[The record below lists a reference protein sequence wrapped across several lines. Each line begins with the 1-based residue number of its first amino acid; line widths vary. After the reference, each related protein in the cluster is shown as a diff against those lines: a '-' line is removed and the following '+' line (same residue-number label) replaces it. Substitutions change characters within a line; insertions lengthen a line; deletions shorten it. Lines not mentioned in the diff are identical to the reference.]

1 FIKGFPFMI
10 LGKSVKSTEQ
20 SLRLS
25 NIDAFL
31 YSLMVGAGE
40 SYLPAYAL
48 SIGMGEVFAGILA
61 TLPLV
66 SGAVL
71 QLFTPHLLH
80 KVHSH
85 KYWVVLSTFLQA
97 MAFLPL
103 IYFSLTRA
111 PNFWVLFFIFTLY
124 WGAGFSAGSAW
135 TFWMGH
141 LVPEKE
147 SAKYFSFRS
156 RIQQVGIVLGI
167 VGGGVA
173 LHNKVEIGP
182 FSSVF
187 SLLFIFA
194 FVCRLTSTLVLSKK
208 MYRSEW
214 VLNDQVHRLRDSW
227 RLFWQGQHKKKF
239 FSYLIPFQVAIY
251 MSSPFATPYMLAQLK
266 MNYGQYMVAIAFLMI
281 GKIISLSFMQK
292 AKSNFDGFKV
302 MMVGLVLISPLPAM
316 WALSE
321 DFYFVVGLQM
331 LSGMG
336 WACFEMGLSLVF
348 FQDLRQEEKVP
359 VLTIYNLMNSVAIIA
374 GTFVGARLLH
384 ILGEVKSSYWILFV
398 LGAILRVIF
407 CVPVVLQ
414 SQRWKR
420 ISDQEDILA
429 SKVS

>member
-1 FIKGFPFMI
+1 MI
-10 LGKSVKSTEQ
+10 FGKSVNSVEQ
-20 SLRLS
+20 SLKLS
-25 NIDAFL
+25 NLDAFL

-61 TLPLV
+61 SLPLV

-71 QLFTPHLLH
+71 QLFTPRLVH

-85 KYWVVLSTFLQA
+85 KYWVVLSTLLQA

-124 WGAGFSAGSAW
+124 WGAGFSASSAW

-141 LVPEKE
+141 LVPEHK

-187 SLLFIFA
+187 TLLFIFA

-227 RLFWQGQHKKKF
+227 MLFWRGQHKKKF
-239 FSYLIPFQVAIY
+239 FTYLIPFQMAIY
-251 MSSPFATPYMLAQLK
+251 ISSPFVTPYMLAQLK
-266 MNYGQYMVAIAFLMI
+266 MNYGQYMVAIAALMV

-292 AKSNFDGFKV
+292 AKTNFDGFNV
-302 MMVGLVLISPLPAM
+302 MMVGLVLISPLPAL

-321 DFYFVVGLQM
+321 SFAYVAVLQI

-336 WACFEMGLSLVF
+336 WACLEVGLSLVF

-359 VLTIYNLMNSVAIIA
+359 VLTIYNLLNSVAIIA
-374 GTFVGARLLH
+374 GTFLGAKFLHMLGETKNSYWLLFAVGAGLRTVFC
-384 ILGEVKSSYWILFV
+384 IPV
-398 LGAILRVIF
+398 LM
-407 CVPVVLQ
+407 Q
-414 SQRWKR
+414 SRSWKK
-420 ISDQEDILA
+420 ISDREESLA
-429 SKVS
+429 SKVC

>member
-1 FIKGFPFMI
+1 MI
-10 LGKSVKSTEQ
+10 FGKSVSSTEQ
-20 SLRLS
+20 SLKLS
-25 NIDAFL
+25 NVDAFL

-61 TLPLV
+61 SLPLV

-71 QLFTPHLLH
+71 QLFTPRLLH

-85 KYWVVLSTFLQA
+85 KYWVVLSTLLQA

-111 PNFWVLFFIFTLY
+111 PNFWVLFFILTLY

-141 LVPEKE
+141 LVPENK
-147 SAKYFSFRS
+147 SSKYFSFRA
-156 RIQQVGIVLGI
+156 RIQQVGIILGI

-187 SLLFIFA
+187 TLLFIFA

-214 VLNDQVHRLRDSW
+214 VLQDQVHRLRDSW
-227 RLFWQGQHKKKF
+227 SLFWQGQHKKKF
-239 FSYLIPFQVAIY
+239 FTYLVPFQMAIY
-251 MSSPFATPYMLAQLK
+251 MSAPFVTPYMLAQMK
-266 MNYGQYMVAIAFLMI
+266 MNYGQYMVAIAALMF
-281 GKIISLSFMQK
+281 GKIISLSFMQR
-292 AKSNFDGFKV
+292 AKSNFDGFKI
-302 MMVGLVLISPLPAM
+302 MMVGLVVISPLPAM

-321 DFYFVVGLQM
+321 AFYFVVALQI

-336 WACFEMGLSLVF
+336 WACFEVGLSLVF
-348 FQDLRQEEKVP
+348 FQDLRPDEKVP
-359 VLTIYNLMNSVAIIA
+359 VLTIYNLLNSVAIIV
-374 GTFVGARLLH
+374 GTFLGAKLLSL
-384 ILGEVKSSYWILFV
+384 LGEAKSSYWILFAV
-398 LGAILRVIF
+398 GSALRIIF

-414 SQRWKR
+414 SHRWKK
-420 ISDQEDILA
+420 ISNQEAAFI
-429 SKVS
+429 SKAL